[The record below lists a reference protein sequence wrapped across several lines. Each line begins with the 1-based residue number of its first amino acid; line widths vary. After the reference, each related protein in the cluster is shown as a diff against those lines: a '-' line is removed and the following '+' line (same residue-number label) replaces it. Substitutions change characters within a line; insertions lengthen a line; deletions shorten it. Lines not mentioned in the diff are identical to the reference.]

1 MQYQPTNSGASFVYR
16 RASILARKLT
26 PSGMVYTVRD
36 LLQVLVLVL
45 VSVLAAAAADMLD
58 SHLDK
63 R

>member
-1 MQYQPTNSGASFVYR
+1 MQYQPTNSGASFVCR

-26 PSGMVYTVRD
+26 PSGIVYTVRD
-36 LLQVLVLVL
+36 LLQVL